1 MPARTAGESWLQ
13 AATNLARSG
22 GSALQSALQ
31 VPESAVSV
39 EKNVGASNPVLPTS
53 SRSGPVSRTGT
64 IPEEPVV
71 TQAVAAGSG
80 VLCGFLP
87 EPSGTCCAAF
97 CAALRT
103 GSAACHHVL
112 NVMLP
117 GLGVMG
123 RSHLRRLS
131 QLIGNHVGRIFLHP
145 IGRTRRPKILQE
157 PQP

>member
-1 MPARTAGESWLQ
+1 VRRVKVGPRLPPILQ
-13 AATNLARSG
+13 GLAEVRCNLRCKFPSPLFP
-22 GSALQSALQ
+22 SRKTWVLRILCCPLQLAW
-31 VPESAVSV
+31 
-39 EKNVGASNPVLPTS
+39 
-53 SRSGPVSRTGT
+53 PVSITGV